1 MRIGYLQF
9 TPEFGEVA
17 RNLERVALALEGAD
31 ADLLVLPELFA
42 SGYQFRSREEL
53 LELAEPP
60 DGPTAEAL
68 IRVAARG
75 GFHLAAGF
83 PERDGD
89 RAYNSAMLVGPQGRV
104 GVYRKT
110 HLFDAET
117 EIFEPGDS
125 GFQVFAVGEA
135 RVGLMVCWDWIFP
148 ESARTLALQGAE
160 VIAHTAN
167 LVLPWC
173 QSCMPARC
181 IENRVFAVTANRCGE
196 ERRVGDGL
204 RFTGQ
209 SVIVSPRG
217 ETLARGPEQGE
228 ALEVVETDLA
238 LARDKKPT
246 ARNDLFGDRRPEMY
260 RLG

>member
-9 TPEFGEVA
+9 TPVFGEVA
-17 RNLERVALALEGAD
+17 RNLERVTLLLEDAD

-42 SGYQFRSREEL
+42 SGYQFRSRDEL
-53 LELAEPP
+53 LGLAESPQ
-60 DGPTAEAL
+60 GPTAEAL
-68 IRVAARG
+68 TRAAARG

-83 PERDGD
+83 PERNGD
-89 RAYNSAMLVGPQGRV
+89 RAYNSAMLVGPDGVV

-125 GFQVFAVGEA
+125 GFQVFDAGEA
-135 RVGLMVCWDWIFP
+135 RVGLMVCWDWIYP
-148 ESARTLALQGAE
+148 ESARTLALMGADI
-160 VIAHTAN
+160 IAHTAN

-173 QSCMPARC
+173 QSCMPTRC

-196 ERRVGDGL
+196 ELRVGQGL

-228 ALEVVETDLA
+228 ELRIVEIDLA
-238 LARDKKPT
+238 LARDKQPT
-246 ARNDLFGDRRPEMY
+246 TRNHLFEDRRPGMY